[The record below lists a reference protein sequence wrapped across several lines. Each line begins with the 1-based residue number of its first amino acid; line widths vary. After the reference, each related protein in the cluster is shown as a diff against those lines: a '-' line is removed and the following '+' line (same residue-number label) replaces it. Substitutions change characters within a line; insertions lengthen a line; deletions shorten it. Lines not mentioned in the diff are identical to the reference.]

1 MTDYACTTCLT
12 VWPVKMRAAPV
23 AAGHPDE
30 AGAVTFQPAGIVL
43 KRFYRLGNDRNDIAL
58 DTNIPGGE

>member
-30 AGAVTFQPAGIVL
+30 AGAVTFQPAGVEGSTL
-43 KRFYRLGNDRNDIAL
+43 AEMR
-58 DTNIPGGE
+58 